1 MTYVP
6 TWAGFIYLAV
16 VLDVWSR
23 RVVGWSI
30 GEYMRTELVLSALNM
45 ALAQRRRE
53 RMIHHSDQ
61 DSKYASLA
69 FGQRCQTMGVHP
81 SMGSRRDAYDKAMA
95 ESFFASLE
103 CELVTMTYPR
113 DRGNFI
119 VSIIVIVDT
128 IANEVG
134 VRKVG
139 SPDAYKCWKYV
150 MEVDAGN
157 REVL

>member
-1 MTYVP
+1 
-6 TWAGFIYLAV
+6 
-16 VLDVWSR
+16 
-23 RVVGWSI
+23 
-30 GEYMRTELVLSALNM
+30 
-45 ALAQRRRE
+45 
-53 RMIHHSDQ
+53 
-61 DSKYASLA
+61 
-69 FGQRCQTMGVHP
+69 
-81 SMGSRRDAYDKAMA
+81 MGSRRDAYDKAMA

-103 CELVTMTYPR
+103 GELVTMTYPR